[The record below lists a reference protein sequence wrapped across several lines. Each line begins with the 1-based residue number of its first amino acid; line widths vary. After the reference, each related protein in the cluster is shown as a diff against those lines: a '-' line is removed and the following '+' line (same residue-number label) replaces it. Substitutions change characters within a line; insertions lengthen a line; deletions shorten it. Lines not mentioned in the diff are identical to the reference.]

1 MISGG
6 LERVMESRFG
16 WRGWR
21 NQTVSLPAVF
31 VPVFFP
37 SAVNLLDTTTITGDW
52 GWLTYP
58 SHGVRTEHPQ
68 GSGCAR
74 RQRTDAGRNSNLMP
88 EHYRRLQ
95 MLGKSGVMIRK
106 RELSQR
112 DFSIFILPEL
122 MGGTVPLQQRRV
134 HVLWTVARLQIYY
147 VKYNRIIA

>member
-1 MISGG
+1 MLAISSVTPVRQVYVRVTVDD
-6 LERVMESRFG
+6 LWRPEQVMESRFG

-21 NQTVSLPAVF
+21 NQKVSLPAVF

-68 GSGCAR
+68 GSGRAR

-88 EHYRRLQ
+88 EHCTTTADV
-95 MLGKSGVMIRK
+95 G
-106 RELSQR
+106 
-112 DFSIFILPEL
+112 
-122 MGGTVPLQQRRV
+122 
-134 HVLWTVARLQIYY
+134 
-147 VKYNRIIA
+147 